1 MSFTMMAKAKP
12 IKTGS
17 AGRKLVLMM
26 MADISDDNG
35 RCFPSYQHIADVC
48 EMSKRSVMTHMAALS
63 DQGLVSIEH
72 RKGVKGNSS
81 NIYRLNIPSESISP
95 PSENLAPPS
104 ENSALPPS
112 ENLAPITYHS
122 TNLSINQDMSNDIN
136 SIFEA
141 WQYAMGNQQS
151 KLTANRKK
159 VIKARLNDG
168 YTVKQLMMA
177 IKGCAKSPFHMGVND
192 QGTKYNDLT
201 LICRNG
207 EKVENFISLASV
219 VPQMPASDKKQNR
232 ADITAAVMD
241 VNNLDW

>member
-26 MADISDDNG
+26 MADIADDNG

-48 EMSKRSVMTHMAALS
+48 EMSKRSVMTHMSALA

-81 NIYRLNIPSESISP
+81 NIYHLRIPSEPVSP

-112 ENLAPITYHS
+112 ENLAPRTYHS
-122 TNLSINQDMSNDIN
+122 TNLSINQDMSNDIDSVFATWVAILGKQN
-136 SIFEA
+136 C
-141 WQYAMGNQQS
+141 
-151 KLTANRKK
+151 KLTAGRSK
-159 VIKARLNDG
+159 VIKARLKEG
-168 YTVKQLMMA
+168 YTVNQLCSA
-177 IKGCAKSPFHMGVND
+177 IKGCANSPFHMGMND
-192 QGTKYNDLT
+192 RGERYDDLT

-207 EKVENFISLASV
+207 ENVEKFIERQYA
-219 VPQMPASDKKQNR
+219 VPVQPQPSKADNR
-232 ADITAAVMD
+232 AALTDAVMD
-241 VNNLDW
+241 VHNTNW